1 MYFVHPSN
9 MNKPR
14 EEDDCEWGSIV
25 FQKYPYPMLKEAA
38 RPNDTR
44 QIGAHEDEEG
54 GDDGKVERS
63 IISQTLQDLDSLLK
77 IDASNIKSKNVA
89 RKPGDPTKPVA

>member
-1 MYFVHPSN
+1 

-14 EEDDCEWGSIV
+14 EKDDCEWGSV
-25 FQKYPYPMLKEAA
+25 VLQKYPYPMLKEAA

-44 QIGAHEDEEG
+44 QIGAHEDEES

-77 IDASNIKSKNVA
+77 IDESNIKSKDVT